1 MLSYNSSKFG
11 GHKHCGS
18 EDIMNIP
25 ANTEILPQIRN
36 IRDYI
41 CLITPAII
49 FSLKHMAC
57 ATRI

>member
-1 MLSYNSSKFG
+1 MLSYHPAKFG
-11 GHKHCGS
+11 GHRHCGS

-36 IRDYI
+36 ICDYI
-41 CLITPAII
+41 CLTTSAII
-49 FSLKHMAC
+49 FSLKYMTC